1 MSDNKFFN
9 SLVVNLIMKYKFP
22 IILVLIFSAISLSLF
37 LGFAEVES
45 KKVIV
50 VPKKTGLPDTTFTL
64 LFGGDMMGHQPM
76 IAAAYNDSLKSYQ
89 YDHWFQFIAP
99 YINNC
104 NWACANLEVTLG
116 GEPYTGY
123 PQFSSP
129 DEYAVAI
136 KNAGFDFLV
145 TANNHSQ
152 DRGSKGL
159 ERTIK
164 VLDSLGIPHTGTFA
178 DTAIFNSSYP
188 PVINIAGCKIAL
200 LNYTYGTNGLIVKN
214 PNIVNMID
222 SASMVRDV
230 KKAQSI
236 GANLIIPVMHWGVE
250 YQTKEN
256 KEQQQIA
263 SWLSNAGA
271 SAIIGMHP
279 HVVEPVKYIPTN
291 FKKHQQDSIPVAYSL
306 GNYVSNQRDRNRDGG
321 IMVRLTISRKNN
333 KYSIAT
339 VDYLPFWVW
348 KLESF
353 NEKNNLV
360 KGYYPITKQQIGMLP
375 SDDSTKAALFFD
387 DVKNIVTQINEWVPN
402 EQ

>member
-1 MSDNKFFN
+1 MSNNNFFN
-9 SLVVNLIMKYKFP
+9 SQVVKFTMKYKIS
-22 IILVLIFSAISLSLF
+22 IILILTFSAISLSLL
-37 LGFAEVES
+37 LGFAKVES
-45 KKVIV
+45 KQV
-50 VPKKTGLPDTTFTL
+50 VQLPKKSGLPDTTFTL

-76 IAAAYNDSLKSYQ
+76 ISAAYNDSLKSYQ

-99 YINNC
+99 YINKC
-104 NWACANLEVTLG
+104 DWACANLEVTLG

-129 DEYAVAI
+129 DEYALAI

-164 VLDSLGIPHTGTFA
+164 VLDSLGIPHTGTFT
-178 DTAIFNSSYP
+178 DTSVFNANYP
-188 PVINIAGCKIAL
+188 SIITIAGCKIVV

-222 SASMVRDV
+222 SASMLRDV
-230 KKAQSI
+230 KKAQTM

-263 SWLSNAGA
+263 SWLSNAGVN
-271 SAIIGMHP
+271 AIIGMHP
-279 HVVEPVKYIPTN
+279 HVVEPVKYIPSN
-291 FKKHQQDSIPVAYSL
+291 FKKHQHDSIPVAFSL
-306 GNYVSNQRDRNRDGG
+306 GNYISNQRDRNRDGG
-321 IMVRLTISRKNN
+321 IMVRLTINRKDN
-333 KYSIAT
+333 KYSIAK

-348 KLESF
+348 KLESY
-353 NEKNNLV
+353 NEANNLV
-360 KGYYPITKQQIGMLP
+360 KGYYPITKQQMNMLP
-375 SDDSTKAALFFD
+375 ADDSAKAALFFE
-387 DVKNIVTQINEWVPN
+387 DVKSIVTQISEWIPN
-402 EQ
+402 EK